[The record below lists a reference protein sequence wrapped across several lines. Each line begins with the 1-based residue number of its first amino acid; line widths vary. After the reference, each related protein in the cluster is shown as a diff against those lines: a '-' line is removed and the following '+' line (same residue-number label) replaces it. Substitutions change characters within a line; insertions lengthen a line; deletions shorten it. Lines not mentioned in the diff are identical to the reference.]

1 MTNSDVGLA
10 LARWTHSEQQDR
22 SGVPVA
28 ARGAA
33 AKFSIRMQPCKW
45 LLVAC
50 SGPHTHSRLHRLP
63 VSICLLHCVNLPQSK
78 RPHTD
83 APVMSPRRILPR
95 MQQPCQRMRTAA
107 KCACQVN
114 VGLGSAL
121 VDSLEA
127 ALPFRGDQEQCIPC
141 NTWGGCMQLL
151 HAVLT
156 VKGRRIKDALV
167 RDPRHFFH

>member
-1 MTNSDVGLA
+1 MLLDAESAKPLLTNPDVGLA

-22 SGVPVA
+22 GGV
-28 ARGAA
+28 
-33 AKFSIRMQPCKW
+33 
-45 LLVAC
+45 VAC

-78 RPHTD
+78 RPRTD

-95 MQQPCQRMRTAA
+95 MHQLCQRMRTVA